1 MRNRVGRAGGGE
13 EARHQLAAA
22 DDPAAQASQRISDQ
36 VIGMARYTGKQL
48 ALETLEQGEALRRA
62 AMRNRTKVPLIAEGD
77 SWFNFPGGSD
87 GFTSASD
94 VITSLEDNHGY
105 EVTSVAC
112 HGDTIEDMAYS
123 RTQFAE
129 FRRKLQ
135 KMNDRGEIP
144 RAVLLSGGGN
154 DVVGD
159 GFGQLLNHKSS
170 PNPGLNESVV
180 DETLYGRIWPAY
192 ETLIAAVLE
201 ISETVLGEHIP
212 ILLHG
217 YAYAVPDGRGI
228 FPEAGPWLQPAFEA
242 KGYNWGEDGMM
253 MRMIVEDLIDRLN
266 TMQQEMIARRS
277 DELLRHVDLRQAFP
291 RDDDHRDWWHD
302 ELHPTREGFGK
313 VASVF
318 DGVLQSL

>member
-1 MRNRVGRAGGGE
+1 MRNRVARAGGDEG
-13 EARHQLAAA
+13 ARHEIAAM
-22 DDPAAQASQRISDQ
+22 DGSLPQASQRISDQ
-36 VIGMARYTGKQL
+36 VIGMARFTGKQL
-48 ALETLEQGEALRRA
+48 ALETLEQGEVLRKA
-62 AMRNRTKVPLIAEGD
+62 AVRNRTKVPLIAEGD
-77 SWFNFPGGSD
+77 SWFNFPAGAD
-87 GFTSASD
+87 EFASASD

-123 RTQFAE
+123 RTRFAE

-170 PNPGLNESVV
+170 PNPGLNERVV

-201 ISETVLGEHIP
+201 ISDTVLGEHIP
-212 ILLHG
+212 VLIHG
-217 YAYAVPDGRGI
+217 YAYSVPDGRGV
-228 FPEAGPWLQPAFEA
+228 FPAAGPWLQPAFET
-242 KGYNWGEDGMM
+242 KGYYWGEDGMM

-266 TMQQEMIARRS
+266 TMQQEMIAHRS

-291 RDDDHRDWWHD
+291 RDDDHRNWWQD
-302 ELHPTREGFGK
+302 ELHPTRQGFDK
-313 VASVF
+313 VASAF
-318 DGVLQSL
+318 DEMLKSL